1 MSTILCFDFGLVRT
15 GVAVGNTITHTATA
29 ECTLISK
36 NTKPDWGSI
45 SRLIEL
51 WQPTQLVVGLP
62 TELDGS
68 ESPLK
73 PAITRFCNQLN
84 GRYNLPVAQE
94 NEQYTSIEAAQ
105 RLKETR
111 QKGRKKK
118 ISKEDVDQISATII
132 LENYFN
138 TLKSNRNE

>member
-1 MSTILCFDFGLVRT
+1 MSTIICFDFGLVRT
-15 GVAVGNTITHTATA
+15 GVAIGNTITNTATP

-36 NTKPDWGSI
+36 NNKPDWAGI
-45 SRLIEL
+45 SSLIKT
-51 WQPTQLVVGLP
+51 WQPSQLVVGLP

-68 ESPLK
+68 DSHLK

-84 GRYNLPVAQE
+84 GRYNLAVAQE

-111 QKGRKKK
+111 QQGRKRKV
-118 ISKEDVDQISATII
+118 SKEDVDQISATII

-138 TLKSNRNE
+138 TLKNNE

>member
-15 GVAVGNTITHTATA
+15 GVAIGNTITKTAA
-29 ECTLISK
+29 PECTLISK
-36 NTKPDWGSI
+36 NNKPDWDNI
-45 SRLIEL
+45 TRLINT
-51 WQPTQLVVGLP
+51 WKPSQLVVGLP

-68 ESPLK
+68 DSPLK

-94 NEQYTSIEAAQ
+94 NEQFTSIEAAQ

-111 QKGRKKK
+111 QRGRKKK
-118 ISKEDVDQISATII
+118 ISKEDIDQISATII

-138 TLKSNRNE
+138 NIRYHE

>member
-15 GVAVGNTITHTATA
+15 GVAIGNTITKTATP
-29 ECTLISK
+29 EYTLISK
-36 NTKPDWGSI
+36 NNKPDWDNI
-45 SRLIEL
+45 TRLINT
-51 WQPTQLVVGLP
+51 WKPSQLVVGLP

-68 ESPLK
+68 DSPLK

-94 NEQYTSIEAAQ
+94 NEQFTSIEAAQ

-111 QKGRKKK
+111 QRGRKKK
-118 ISKEDVDQISATII
+118 VSKEDVDQISATII

-138 TLKSNRNE
+138 NIKHHE

>member
-15 GVAVGNTITHTATA
+15 GVAIGNTITKTAA
-29 ECTLISK
+29 PECTLISK
-36 NTKPDWGSI
+36 NNKPDWDNI
-45 SRLIEL
+45 TRLINT
-51 WQPTQLVVGLP
+51 WKPSQLVVGLP
-62 TELDGS
+62 ADLDGS
-68 ESPLK
+68 DSPLK

-94 NEQYTSIEAAQ
+94 NEQFTSIEAAQ

-111 QKGRKKK
+111 QRGRKKK
-118 ISKEDVDQISATII
+118 ISKEDIDQISATII

-138 TLKSNRNE
+138 NIRYHE